1 MFLRARASRLA
12 LGSGLGLL
20 GALVLGGALAAG
32 GTAASPIPVFS
43 TTVVIHVTYAPDCTF
58 TMTIDGGITVDN
70 SAAPGVT
77 IPPGP
82 YQIAIRTPLPDADFN
97 PAFCIGP
104 LFSLTGPDVNYSPN
118 IGGGT
123 GMTANVTFSP
133 STTYE
138 AVDGNRPSFQKY
150 FTTAATG
157 SSGSLLPPVPAD
169 TGSGISTQP
178 DLVGSGIAPM
188 RGSLRASVSPSGAVT
203 LAAGG
208 KKAAKLEAGR
218 YAIVVEDR
226 STQRGFFVQK
236 RGKSAVAV
244 AGVRFT
250 GKRTVVVNL
259 TAGTWRFYAQARHAT
274 PIPRRG

>member
-1 MFLRARASRLA
+1 M
-12 LGSGLGLL
+12 
-20 GALVLGGALAAG
+20 AG
-32 GTAASPIPVFS
+32 GSAASPIPIFS

-70 SAAPGVT
+70 SPAPGVT

-97 PAFCIGP
+97 PAFCTGP
-104 LFSLTGPDVNYSPN
+104 LFSLTGPDVNFSPN

-138 AVDGNRPSFQKY
+138 AVDGNRPSLQKF

-157 SSGSLLPPVPAD
+157 SSSSLLPPVPAD
-169 TGSGISTQP
+169 TGTGTSTQP
-178 DLVGSGIAPM
+178 DLVGSGVVPM
-188 RGSLRASVSPSGAVT
+188 RGSLHASVSPSGAVT
-203 LAAGG
+203 LAAAG
-208 KKAAKLEAGR
+208 KKAAKLQAGR
-218 YAIVVEDR
+218 YSIVVDDR
-226 STQRGFFVQK
+226 SAQRGFFVQK

-259 TAGTWRFYAQARHAT
+259 TAGTWSFYAQASHAT
-274 PIPRRG
+274 PFLVSG